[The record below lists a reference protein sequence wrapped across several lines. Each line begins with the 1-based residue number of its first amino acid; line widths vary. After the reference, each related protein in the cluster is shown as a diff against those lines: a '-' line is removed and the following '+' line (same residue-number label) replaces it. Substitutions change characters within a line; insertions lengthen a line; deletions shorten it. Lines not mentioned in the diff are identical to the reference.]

1 VRRARSATLAL
12 VLALAVATSPALA
25 QGDGPRVYPL
35 APTGL
40 NIVSGTYMNM
50 GSNFNFQ
57 QDILIVGAD
66 ISSNVGALSYLHT
79 FGIAGRFAQLW
90 VTPIFG
96 SVDGSGTAGFGGP
109 EPETIDVSA
118 VTGFADPYVAMRIG
132 LVGAPA
138 LKLADFAKHK
148 PGFQVYALAG
158 ANIPIGDYE
167 QSRPLN
173 LGTNRWAFRLGVPMV
188 LPLLAPTRP
197 LLLELIP
204 SVYFYTDNDAPYGAE
219 MRTQAPLFALESH
232 ASYNLTSRLWL
243 GGDLRYQVGAETTT
257 DGVKDDNALSHIG
270 GNIDVGYQINRA
282 LSAFVGYGGV
292 LAESDG
298 AKGSMFRVRLNM
310 VLPL

>member
-1 VRRARSATLAL
+1 
-12 VLALAVATSPALA
+12 
-25 QGDGPRVYPL
+25 
-35 APTGL
+35 
-40 NIVSGTYMNM
+40 
-50 GSNFNFQ
+50 
-57 QDILIVGAD
+57 
-66 ISSNVGALSYLHT
+66 
-79 FGIAGRFAQLW
+79 

-96 SVDGSGTAGFGGP
+96 SVDGSGTIEAGGQSQ
-109 EPETIDVSA
+109 TIDISA

-138 LKLADFAKHK
+138 LKLAEFAKHK

-197 LLLELIP
+197 LLLEFIP
-204 SVYFYTDNDAPYGAE
+204 SVYFYTDNDAPYGAQ

-232 ASYNLTSRLWL
+232 ASYNLTSRLWV
-243 GGDLRYQVGAETTT
+243 GGDLRYQFGAETTT
-257 DGVKDDNALSHIG
+257 DDVKDDNELSHIG

-292 LAESDG
+292 LTESDG

-310 VLPL
+310 VLPF